1 MDGTGSEHLRE
12 TVVRAVIP
20 LLSDPALTT
29 ARIAR
34 TVGVEEA
41 DLPPEVLAEAFLAIS
56 GLGVRL
62 PAGQV
67 VDFFRHG
74 AQAGD

>member
-1 MDGTGSEHLRE
+1 M
-12 TVVRAVIP
+12 
-20 LLSDPALTT
+20 
-29 ARIAR
+29 
-34 TVGVEEA
+34 GVEEA